1 MDHPCDPVS
10 LSCFLLIYRRPTPL
24 PDRPKLAVMTTNTS
38 KATGAPRRT
47 ETAAL
52 SASLASSDDGW
63 CQLLPAGRVRARD
76 GRPEKPAAGWLINK
90 KSCDRIR
97 ANLAALKQPLLID
110 YDHHSE
116 IAQEKGIKAVAAGW
130 VKADDVQWREGQGIF
145 IKPTWT
151 PQAQKHID
159 DLEYAYLSA
168 KLEYYVDNG
177 EPASI
182 RIASLTNDP
191 AITGMKSVAALS
203 ADDLYV
209 TTPSTELTPMN
220 EQLRQLLAALG
231 LTVPD
236 DGELTPELGTA
247 ALSALTDIQ
256 AKAGK
261 HDKLTTQVATLSAEL
276 DTAKKPKPATA
287 GGVDLTQYVPVE
299 TYNAL
304 RTEYAALSAQHGTT
318 TLEQVLDKAEDE
330 GRVFKSERSYLEGL
344 GKQIGV
350 AALSAQLEARQPI
363 VALTTKQTDTL
374 PAPKK
379 ETVSAA
385 LSAEDLQVMK
395 MLGKTEEEFLK
406 AKGVN
411 Q

>member
-1 MDHPCDPVS
+1 MDHWCDPFP
-10 LSCFLLIYRRPTPL
+10 LSCFLLIYRKPTPL
-24 PDRPKLAVMTTNTS
+24 PDRPKLAVMTTNTL
-38 KATGAPRRT
+38 KATGAQRRT

-76 GRPEKPAAGWLINK
+76 GRPKKPAAGWLINK
-90 KSCDRIR
+90 KSCDRIK

-130 VKADDVQWREGQGIF
+130 VKADSVQWREGQGIF

-209 TTPSTELTPMN
+209 TPPSTELIPMN

-247 ALSALTDIQ
+247 ALSALTGIQ

-261 HDKLTTQVATLSAEL
+261 HDELKTQVATLSAEL
-276 DTAKKPKPATA
+276 DTAKRPKPATA
-287 GGVDLTQYVPVE
+287 GSVDLTQYVPVE
-299 TYNAL
+299 TYNTL

-318 TLEQVLDKAEDE
+318 TLDQVLDKAEDE

-344 GKQIGV
+344 GRQIGV
-350 AALSAQLEARQPI
+350 AALSAQLDARQPI
-363 VALTTKQTDTL
+363 AALTAKQTD
-374 PAPKK
+374 AVNVPKK
-379 ETVSAA
+379 EKASAA

-395 MLGKTEEEFLK
+395 MLGKSEEEFLK

>member
-1 MDHPCDPVS
+1 MDHRCDPFF
-10 LSCFLLIYRRPTPL
+10 LSCFLLIYRKPTPS
-24 PDRPKLAVMTTNTS
+24 PDRSTIPVMTTNTL
-38 KATGAPRRT
+38 KTTGTPRRT

-52 SASLASSDDGW
+52 SASLASSGDGW

-76 GRPEKPAAGWLINK
+76 GRPKKPAAGWLINK
-90 KSCDRIR
+90 ASCERIK

-130 VKADDVQWREGQGIF
+130 VKSDSVEWREGQGIF
-145 IKPTWT
+145 IKPVWT

-177 EPASI
+177 EPVSI

-209 TTPSTELTPMN
+209 TTPSMELTPMN

-256 AKAGK
+256 AKASK
-261 HDKLTTQVATLSAEL
+261 HDALNTQVVALSAEL
-276 DTAKKPKPATA
+276 ETAKQA
-287 GGVDLTQYVPVE
+287 GTTTTGDADLTKFVPVE
-299 TYNAL
+299 TYNTL
-304 RTEYAALSAQHGTT
+304 RTEYAALSAQLGTT
-318 TLEQVLDKAEDE
+318 TLEQVLDKAEGE

-344 GKQIGV
+344 GRQIGV
-350 AALSAQLEARQPI
+350 AALSAQLDARQPI
-363 VALTTKQTDTL
+363 AALTVKQTDTL

-379 ETVSAA
+379 QTASAA
-385 LSAEDLQVMK
+385 LSAEDIQVMK

-411 Q
+411 P